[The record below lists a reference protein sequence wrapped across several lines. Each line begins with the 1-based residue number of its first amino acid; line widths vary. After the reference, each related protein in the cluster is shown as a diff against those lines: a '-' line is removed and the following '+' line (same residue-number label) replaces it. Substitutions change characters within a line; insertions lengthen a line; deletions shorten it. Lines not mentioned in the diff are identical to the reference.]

1 MNPNIKNSKRERGE
15 NIVNTD
21 YRDTNEKQNR
31 LLVTMIGGIRKGK
44 INVGHGELDDPAQP
58 PVLLPHGVH
67 EKMQVWSAMEPVLA
81 ESSRTVSLAWRWR

>member
-31 LLVTMIGGIRKGK
+31 LLVTMIG
-44 INVGHGELDDPAQP
+44 
-58 PVLLPHGVH
+58 
-67 EKMQVWSAMEPVLA
+67 
-81 ESSRTVSLAWRWR
+81 